1 MKNIITIIILVVSMI
16 LISIKTEAKIP
27 PTHNEVYVG
36 LMEISLD
43 GTFTSPIV
51 EMVDIDNYTYK
62 EYSDGTCMVTTEAS
76 TKNLYK
82 RLKSNPDFF
91 REYPNFKIRPVCK
104 RK

>member
-1 MKNIITIIILVVSMI
+1 MKNIIAIIILVVSVV
-16 LISIKTEAKIP
+16 LISIKTDAKI

-43 GTFTSPIV
+43 GTFTSPTV
-51 EMVDIDNYTYK
+51 EMVDVDNYTYQ
-62 EYSDGTCMVTTEAS
+62 EYSNGTCMVTTEAS
-76 TKNLYK
+76 TKHLYK
-82 RLKSNPDFF
+82 QLKSNPDFF